1 MLQGIYAKG
10 GEGDVFR
17 FGCFA
22 KADAIPGKTFRI
34 AAAVIYA
41 DGTHKWE
48 NVDFDP
54 YRSGW
59 QYVCGVISTDDEDS
73 VTHKQY
79 TAVHLYIMYD
89 NQMNPGYFTDV
100 QFIKDDSWSYTY
112 DSKGNLNTAKK
123 TRENNAFQHN
133 SKDQISRMSAMDGTA
148 YDIYYKTSHGDR
160 DGGSKC
166 VPCKKV

>member
-1 MLQGIYAKG
+1 
-10 GEGDVFR
+10 
-17 FGCFA
+17 
-22 KADAIPGKTFRI
+22 
-34 AAAVIYA
+34 
-41 DGTHKWE
+41 
-48 NVDFDP
+48 
-54 YRSGW
+54 
-59 QYVCGVISTDDEDS
+59 
-73 VTHKQY
+73 
-79 TAVHLYIMYD
+79 MYD

-100 QFIKDDSWSYTY
+100 QFMKDDSWSYTY

-123 TRENNAFQHN
+123 TRENNAFHHN

>member
-1 MLQGIYAKG
+1 M
-10 GEGDVFR
+10 
-17 FGCFA
+17 
-22 KADAIPGKTFRI
+22 
-34 AAAVIYA
+34 
-41 DGTHKWE
+41 
-48 NVDFDP
+48 DFDP

-59 QYVCGVISTDDEDS
+59 QYVCGVVSTDDEDS
-73 VTHKQY
+73 VTNKQY

-133 SKDQISRMSAMDGTA
+133 SKDQPNGCNGR
-148 YDIYYKTSHGDR
+148 H
-160 DGGSKC
+160 C
-166 VPCKKV
+166 L